1 MDNVTDN
8 ADLQWGY
15 AGDPG
20 VGVDDTTNVM
30 TLTDGR
36 RVETRAQ
43 LLAVLT
49 EWHHTLGAPSANDLD
64 HARRILSN

>member
-1 MDNVTDN
+1 MTDAGSLAWRY
-8 ADLQWGY
+8 ADD
-15 AGDPG
+15 AG

-36 RVETRAQ
+36 RVETRGH

-49 EWHHTLGAPSANDLD
+49 EWHHDLGTPTASELD
-64 HARRILSN
+64 NARRILSA